1 MSSQFSVE
9 AKERG
14 RGGGSSLKQQSLP
27 GGPTA
32 SCGYGTLCWCCYC
45 ELPERCQG
53 WGGAVEEKVRWC
65 WWLVLVVVGLW
76 LSVKGSSVLSIV
88 QEYPLGLLSRH
99 SAVVVLT
106 LPPGCVQVQ
115 PDLLTNRSQPS
126 SSKQGTISHHCLF
139 RTMLAS
145 TQAGR
150 ALVVPAIWPFL
161 QAQRAVCLA
170 MVLRGWLLSRSSVTI
185 SHVPAASWPSL
196 RRREWR
202 RRMRKQQI
210 AAPVSAHA
218 TLSSC
223 ILA

>member
-1 MSSQFSVE
+1 M
-9 AKERG
+9 K
-14 RGGGSSLKQQSLP
+14 L
-27 GGPTA
+27 
-32 SCGYGTLCWCCYC
+32 
-45 ELPERCQG
+45 
-53 WGGAVEEKVRWC
+53 
-65 WWLVLVVVGLW
+65 VVGLW
-76 LSVKGSSVLSIV
+76 LSVKGSSLLSIV
-88 QEYPLGLLSRH
+88 QECPGGLLSRH

-106 LPPGCVQVQ
+106 RPPGCVQVQ

-126 SSKQGTISHHCLF
+126 SSKHGTISHHCLF

-145 TQAGR
+145 TQAGL

-170 MVLRGWLLSRSSVTI
+170 MVLRGWLLSLSNVTI

-223 ILA
+223 ILAWRELCTAVPRQACGSGEGLSSAQLTLTN